1 MDEAVKRPEARP
13 ARATALARWIAR
25 PAVLT
30 GALAAFVLVLVVIRV
45 WLARKIATPWIMSD
59 EFLYSELARSFA
71 DSHQLLVRG
80 ADYPINSVGYPLLV
94 SPAWLAASMTTTYT
108 LVKTINVV
116 LMTIALIPVY
126 LWSLRLMRPVY
137 AVVATAL
144 VALLP
149 AFVYTGMI
157 MTENGAFPTTILA
170 FFVIALMLERPTL
183 LRQLLALAAIALAYF
198 VRTQSLVLMV
208 VLPLAVVL
216 KLILDARA
224 EEDGRRWEALKRVSR
239 HYLLLVAIYIVG
251 ALGYVLF
258 QVARGAPLSGG
269 LGAYSSIT
277 TAHYS
282 VGDVASWT
290 VEHAA
295 ELGLAVAVFPLS
307 ALVVLLVLAVGRG
320 SEDGAERAF
329 LAVATSA
336 VLLFVVQVA
345 AFASRFSFRIEE
357 RYMFFVVPL
366 LFMALA
372 LWLDRGLPRPVVT
385 TAVATA
391 VPVLL
396 LLDLPLEK
404 RLNVSIT
411 SDTFGFIPLLRLS
424 YHFSI
429 PTVRW
434 LMVAGAVVAALAFA
448 LLPRRFARVVLPLA
462 LALYLALT
470 TVQVFRT
477 VRDFAQNTRAIL
489 DPTQLTWVDS
499 TLPRGAST
507 GVIFGSTADPFSE
520 ALRMWQ
526 AEFWNRD
533 VKGVYDL
540 TPEPTPFPSKTIALD
555 PLSGMLV
562 TQGHKPYPYRYA
574 LAASGLALSGRV
586 VASKPPWA
594 LYEVRTPLQLSRV
607 VEGVYPDG
615 WMGSL
620 AALTEH
626 AGSSGRLSIGLSRQ
640 AWRGPLEPAHVAIA
654 VGRPALGADGK
665 VTLSRQLVRRQFVL
679 GRRSRT
685 VTVAVP
691 KPPYRVEIHLEPTFS
706 PADSGQADT
715 RELGAQ
721 VRFGPAPGTR

>member
-1 MDEAVKRPEARP
+1 MRQR
-13 ARATALARWIAR
+13 TA
-25 PAVLT
+25 
-30 GALAAFVLVLVVIRV
+30 G
-45 WLARKIATPWIMSD
+45 
-59 EFLYSELARSFA
+59 
-71 DSHQLLVRG
+71 G
-80 ADYPINSVGYPLLV
+80 
-94 SPAWLAASMTTTYT
+94 
-108 LVKTINVV
+108 
-116 LMTIALIPVY
+116 
-126 LWSLRLMRPVY
+126 
-137 AVVATAL
+137 
-144 VALLP
+144 
-149 AFVYTGMI
+149 
-157 MTENGAFPTTILA
+157 
-170 FFVIALMLERPTL
+170 
-183 LRQLLALAAIALAYF
+183 
-198 VRTQSLVLMV
+198 
-208 VLPLAVVL
+208 
-216 KLILDARA
+216 
-224 EEDGRRWEALKRVSR
+224 GRRSSAGLR

-290 VEHAA
+290 IEHAA

-448 LLPRRFARVVLPLA
+448 LLPRRFARVVLPSA

-477 VRDFAQNTRAIL
+477 VRDFARSTRAIL
-489 DPTQLTWVDS
+489 DPAQLDWVDS
-499 TLPRGAST
+499 TLPKGAST

-520 ALRMWQ
+520 AQRIWQ

-562 TQGHKPYPYRYA
+562 TQGRKPYPYRYA

-586 VASKPPWA
+586 IASKPPWA
-594 LYEVRTPLQLSRV
+594 LYEVRKPLKLSRV

-626 AGSSGRLSIGLSRQ
+626 AGSSGRLSHRALASGLARASR
-640 AWRGPLEPAHVAIA
+640 AGPCHDRGRKAGSRCGWQGDALATARPSAVRSGASAAHRHRRRSEAA
-654 VGRPALGADGK
+654 VPRRDPPRTDVLARGLRPGRHTRAGRPG
-665 VTLSRQLVRRQFVL
+665 
-679 GRRSRT
+679 
-685 VTVAVP
+685 
-691 KPPYRVEIHLEPTFS
+691 
-706 PADSGQADT
+706 
-715 RELGAQ
+715 Q
-721 VRFGPAPGTR
+721 VRPGSRDALR

>member
-1 MDEAVKRPEARP
+1 MDQAVKRTQ
-13 ARATALARWIAR
+13 ARATRWADWIAR
-25 PAVLT
+25 PGVLTAVLI
-30 GALAAFVLVLVVIRV
+30 GFVLALGAIRI
-45 WLARKIATPWIMSD
+45 WMAHEIATPWIMGD
-59 EFLYSELARSFA
+59 ELLYSELARSFA
-71 DSHQLLVRG
+71 DSHELLVRG
-80 ADYPINSVGYPLLV
+80 ASYPIYNVGYPLIV
-94 SPAWLAASMTTTYT
+94 SPAWLAGSMATTYT
-108 LVKTINVV
+108 LAKTINVL
-116 LMTIALIPVY
+116 LMTAALIPVY
-126 LWSLRLMRPVY
+126 FWSRRLMGPVY

-157 MTENGAFPTTILA
+157 MTENGSFPTTILT
-170 FFVIALMLERPTL
+170 FFVIAWMVERPTP
-183 LRQLLALAAIALAYF
+183 LRQLLALAVVGLAFF
-198 VRTQSLVLMV
+198 VRAQSLVLFV
-208 VLPLAVVL
+208 VLPLTVVV
-216 KLILDARA
+216 KLILDARVA
-224 EEDGRRWEALKRVSR
+224 DAGARRRAFIRGWRA
-239 HYLLLVAIYIVG
+239 YLPLVAIYVVG
-251 ALGYVLF
+251 VLGYVLF
-258 QVARGAPLSGG
+258 QAARGVPLNRG
-269 LGAYSSIT
+269 LGAYGGVTS
-277 TAHYS
+277 AQYS

-290 VEHAA
+290 LEHAA
-295 ELGLAVAVFPLS
+295 ELGLAVAIFPVS
-307 ALVVLLVLAVGRG
+307 ALIVLVVLAVSRG
-320 SEDGAERAF
+320 AHDAAERAF

-336 VLLFVVQVA
+336 VVIVVVQVA

-448 LLPRRFARVVLPLA
+448 LLPRRFARVVLPSA

-489 DPTQLTWVDS
+489 DPAQLTWVDS
-499 TLPRGAST
+499 TLPKGAST

-533 VKGVYDL
+533 VKNVYDL
-540 TPEPTPFPSKTIALD
+540 TPAPAAFPSKSIALD
-555 PLSGMLV
+555 PLSGRLV

-574 LAASGLALSGRV
+574 LAASALALSGRV
-586 VASKPPWA
+586 IASKPPWA
-594 LYEVRTPLQLSRV
+594 LYEVRKPLKLSRV

-626 AGSSGRLSIGLSRQ
+626 VGSSGRLSIGLSRQ
-640 AWRGPLEPAHVAIA
+640 AWRGPLEPAHVTIV

-679 GRRSRT
+679 GRQPRT